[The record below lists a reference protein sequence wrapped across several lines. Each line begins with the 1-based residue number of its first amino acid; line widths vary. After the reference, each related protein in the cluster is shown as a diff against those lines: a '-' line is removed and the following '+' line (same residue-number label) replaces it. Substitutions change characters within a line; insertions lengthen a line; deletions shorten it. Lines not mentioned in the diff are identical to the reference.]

1 MKLETDGI
9 EYDILERCIEKVVGI
24 PGCFLEIGTRKGG
37 SMQIIIDAA
46 IRSGQKRDFVS
57 VDPYGNIPYNDGQA
71 ITRYD
76 YTNEMKCAALSD
88 LYRYALQSRVNLVTF
103 TMTDILFFA
112 MVQQL
117 NFQIPIYDNDKQLEK
132 NVAFAFLD
140 GPHNVENI
148 QLELDMLKFLIKSGG
163 IVVIDN
169 IDLFDPGKLKT
180 KFWKEI
186 ERNNQKIAYVK
197 L

>member
-88 LYRYALQSRVNLVTF
+88 LYRYALQSQVNLVTF
-103 TMTDILFFA
+103 SMTDILFFA

>member
-76 YTNEMKCAALSD
+76 YTNEMKCTALSD

-103 TMTDILFFA
+103 TMTDILFFKWTKA
-112 MVQQL
+112 G
-117 NFQIPIYDNDKQLEK
+117 IPIYDQECLMEQ

-140 GPHNVENI
+140 GPHDVESI
-148 QLELDMLKFLIKSGG
+148 SEELYELTRRTHAGAIL
-163 IVVIDN
+163 VIDN
-169 IDLFDPGKLKT
+169 IDLFEPEKLNT
-180 KFWKEI
+180 RGFWKEI

>member
-9 EYDILERCIEKVVGI
+9 EYDILERCIEKVIGI

-46 IRSGQKRDFVS
+46 ILSCQKRDFVS
-57 VDPYGNIPYNDGQA
+57 VDPYGNIPYNDGQS

-88 LYRYALQSRVNLVTF
+88 LYRYALQSKVNLVTF
-103 TMTDILFFA
+103 TMTDALFFKWTKA
-112 MVQQL
+112 G
-117 NFQIPIYDNDKQLEK
+117 IPIYDQECRMEQ

-140 GPHNVENI
+140 GPHDAESI
-148 QLELDMLKFLIKSGG
+148 SEELYELARRTYAGA

-169 IDLFDPGKLKT
+169 IDLFDPAQLHT
-180 KFWKEI
+180 KGFWKEI

>member
-9 EYDILERCIEKVVGI
+9 EYDILERCIEKVIAI

-46 IRSGQKRDFVS
+46 IRTGQKRDFVS
-57 VDPYGNIPYNDGQA
+57 VDPYGNIPYNDGQS

-103 TMTDILFFA
+103 TMTDVVFFA

-117 NFQIPIYDNDKQLEK
+117 NFQIPIYNNDKQLER

-148 QLELDMLKFLIKSGG
+148 QFELSMLAFLMKSGG

-169 IDLFDPGKLKT
+169 IDLFDPEKLHI

-186 ERNNQKIAYVK
+186 ERNNQKIAYAK

>member
-103 TMTDILFFA
+103 TMTDVLFFA

-169 IDLFDPGKLKT
+169 IDLFDPEKLKT